1 MPTGD
6 VCYGAVITAWVGR
19 QEEKKA
25 KGDEKVSLKK
35 SQIRGK
41 ILYDEK
47 IQEKPGRNI
56 ERS

>member
-6 VCYGAVITAWVGR
+6 VLWSCNYSMGGKAGG
-19 QEEKKA
+19 KKA
-25 KGDEKVSLKK
+25 KGDEKLSLKK
-35 SQIRGK
+35 SPIRGK

>member
-6 VCYGAVITAWVGR
+6 VLWSCNYSMGGKAGG
-19 QEEKKA
+19 KKA

-56 ERS
+56 ESS